1 MKKFKNYINLLLV
14 LSFLSGSLIYFDN
27 NYNIYNNSI
36 ETLSRF
42 GSFGGEVRE
51 IQTKLKRWGYY
62 KGAIDG
68 IYGSATVAAVKYF
81 QRYNGL
87 TPDGIAGTGTLNS
100 MGIFPNGS
108 LPTSHSSYQNN
119 LSLLARVVNG
129 EARGESYKGK
139 VAIAA
144 VILNRVRSSLFP
156 KTIAGVI
163 YQPGAFDAVSDGQ
176 INLAPN
182 AESIKAAQDA
192 LNGWDPT
199 YGSIYYYN
207 PRTATNRW
215 IKSLP
220 IAVTIGNHVFS
231 RGRTV

>member
-1 MKKFKNYINLLLV
+1 MKKFKKYINLLLV
-14 LSFLSGSLIYFDN
+14 LSFLSGAIFYFDN
-27 NYNIYNNSI
+27 NFNNNSI
-36 ETLSRF
+36 ETLSQS
-42 GSFGGEVRE
+42 GSTGGEVRE

-62 KGAIDG
+62 KGTIDG
-68 IYGSATVAAVKYF
+68 IYGRATIAAVKYF

-87 TPDGIAGTGTLNS
+87 TPDGVAGTRTLNT
-100 MGIFPNGS
+100 MGIFPTGS
-108 LPTSHSSYQNN
+108 LPASKSSYQNN
-119 LSLLARVVNG
+119 LSLLARIING

-144 VILNRVRSSLFP
+144 VILNRVESSLFP

-176 INLAPN
+176 INLPPD

-215 IKSLP
+215 IKTLP
-220 IAVTIGNHVFS
+220 IAVIIGNHVFS
-231 RGRTV
+231 RGKAV

>member
-1 MKKFKNYINLLLV
+1 MKKFKTYINLLLI
-14 LSFLSGSLIYFDN
+14 LSFLSGSLIYVDN
-27 NYNIYNNSI
+27 NFYNYSI
-36 ETLSRF
+36 ETLSKS
-42 GSFGGEVRE
+42 GSSGNEVRL
-51 IQTKLKRWGYY
+51 IQTKLKNWGYY
-62 KGAIDG
+62 KGSVDG
-68 IYGSATVAAVKYF
+68 IYGKSTIAAVIYF
-81 QRYNGL
+81 QRSNGL
-87 TPDGIAGTGTLNS
+87 TPDGVAGTQTLNS
-100 MGIFPNGS
+100 MGIFPTGS
-108 LPTSHSSYQNN
+108 KPVTSSSYQNN
-119 LSLLARVVNG
+119 LSLLARIING

-163 YQPGAFDAVSDGQ
+163 YQPGAFDAVTDGQ

-182 AESIKAAQDA
+182 AECIRAAQDA

-215 IKSLP
+215 IKTLP